1 MDVDSFVGS
10 ADNGFDHYSRNLIAW
25 KNKPMAGL
33 NAMMSVTNPS

>member
-10 ADNGFDHYSRNLIAW
+10 ADNGFDHCSRKLMAW

-33 NAMMSVTNPS
+33 NAMISVTNPS